1 MHECFSKSCDFN
13 LYMVQTG
20 TAALVDVRVRQIE
33 VHAFGWKQ
41 ESSESQS
48 TLINQSWS
56 LDGWYMSSGS
66 ADPMIHIFET
76 QQVLATDGLNAYL
89 NNRTSMYRIELDPQ
103 LKLLLEGK
111 FPCFEMLDPSMYII
125 CRHIVENLD
134 EVHQC

>member
-1 MHECFSKSCDFN
+1 MLKLSYLFPRVDR
-13 LYMVQTG
+13 

-76 QQVLATDGLNAYL
+76 QQVCFLIHETLSYL
-89 NNRTSMYRIELDPQ
+89 
-103 LKLLLEGK
+103 
-111 FPCFEMLDPSMYII
+111 
-125 CRHIVENLD
+125 V
-134 EVHQC
+134 